1 MSTDT
6 TKTTPQHEAAR
17 LLGYLQQFRT
27 DRGALAQLRCGLRRA
42 QQSRA
47 WPLLARFGGV
57 PHGDTDHKAAVV
69 LTVAG
74 LWAADPEGR
83 AQGDF
88 GMTCRAM
95 ASGEERAKL
104 STTGETGPMGRHF
117 QRLLA
122 AERHEI
128 CEHVTGVGLRAV
140 AQGVGIHPV
149 LLYTDLAFWGD
160 RVRERWA
167 RSFWAGAEE
176 DAAA

>member
-1 MSTDT
+1 MSTDSRNS
-6 TKTTPQHEAAR
+6 TPQEDAAR
-17 LLGYLQQFRT
+17 LLAWLQRFRA
-27 DRGALAQLRCGLRRA
+27 DRGALAQLRCGLRPA

-47 WPLLARFGGV
+47 WALLARFGGV
-57 PHGDTDHKAAVV
+57 PRGDGDHRAASV

-74 LWAADPEGR
+74 LWAAQPESR
-83 AQGDF
+83 APGNF
-88 GMTCRAM
+88 GATCREL
-95 ASGEERAKL
+95 ASGDERAKL
-104 STTGETGPMGRHF
+104 SATGETGPMARHF

-128 CEHVTGVGLRAV
+128 CERVIGVGLRAV

-167 RSFWAGAEE
+167 RSFWGGEEEGA
-176 DAAA
+176 A